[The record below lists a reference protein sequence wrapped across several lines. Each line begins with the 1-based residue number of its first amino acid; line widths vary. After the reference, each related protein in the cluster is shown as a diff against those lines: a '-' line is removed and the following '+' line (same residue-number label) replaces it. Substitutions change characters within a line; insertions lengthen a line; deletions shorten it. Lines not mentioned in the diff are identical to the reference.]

1 MQKANAKKPN
11 LLLQLTSQQSQ
22 DSKIGSLKNFLEK
35 LSMGKLIRCN
45 YRDLGILRSL
55 SFYESRSIIWLVPPV
70 LLVSVS
76 KNLNID
82 LHQM

>member
-1 MQKANAKKPN
+1 MQKANAKKTN

-45 YRDLGILRSL
+45 YRDLGILNR
-55 SFYESRSIIWLVPPV
+55 EV
-70 LLVSVS
+70 
-76 KNLNID
+76 
-82 LHQM
+82 